1 MSYIT
6 FSSILVGVLGIV
18 LGFLIRIIL
27 GRFSLLNLDKKLKKV
42 QEEVIVEIENEKKR
56 VISYAKAQMLKEK
69 NQQDREIRE
78 RKNEV
83 FNLER
88 RLLQREE
95 TLDKRISAL
104 DKQQS
109 RIDFKLKE
117 FEQKEKI
124 IRDKELSLVKK
135 LENIAGLTKEEAKK
149 IVIEKVENE
158 SKRDA
163 QIIINKSE
171 QEAQLL
177 ADKVAKDILV
187 STMQRI
193 VTEVSSEFTVTSVEL
208 PNDEMKGRIIGKEG
222 RNIRVL
228 ETLIGADIII
238 DDTPEAVV
246 ISCFDPVKKEIAKRT
261 LERLVADG
269 RIHPARIEEI
279 VYSVTNEINNII
291 LEEGEKVVFDLN
303 IHGFDKRLIRGLGRL
318 YFRSSYGQNVLS
330 HSKETAIIGEILAK
344 EMKLDPVVVK
354 RACLL
359 HDIGKGMESISENSE
374 GHAIT
379 GAELAQSCGES
390 DIVVNAI
397 AAHHNEIKPE
407 SFEAIVV
414 QIADA
419 ISASRPGAR
428 RESLNNYINR
438 LKRLEEIAYGFE
450 GVQKCYAIQAGREVR
465 IIVDNLLIN
474 DEKAT
479 ILARDIAKKIE
490 VEMRYPGKIKVTII
504 RETRVIEYAR

>member
-1 MSYIT
+1 MTYII
-6 FSSILVGVLGIV
+6 FSSIFAGFI
-18 LGFLIRIIL
+18 LGFLVRVFL
-27 GRFSLLNLDKKLKKV
+27 GRLSLLDLEKNLTKV
-42 QEEVIVEIENEKKR
+42 RVESQLEIENERKQ
-56 VISYAKAQMLKEK
+56 IIANAKSQMLKEK
-69 NQQDREIRE
+69 NQQDRDIRD
-78 RKNEV
+78 RKNEIV
-83 FNLER
+83 NLEK

-109 RIDFKLKE
+109 RVDFKIKE
-117 FEQKEKI
+117 FEQKERA
-124 IRDKELSLVKK
+124 IREKEADLVKR
-135 LENIAGLTKEEAKK
+135 LENISGLTREDARK
-149 IVIEKVENE
+149 IVIEKVEHE
-158 SKRDA
+158 SRRDA
-163 QIIINKSE
+163 QLIINKSE

-193 VTEVSSEFTVTSVEL
+193 VTEVSSEFTVASVEL

-222 RNIRVL
+222 RNIRAL

-246 ISCFDPVKKEIAKRT
+246 ISCFDPIRKELAKRT
-261 LERLVADG
+261 LERLVTDG
-269 RIHPARIEEI
+269 RIHPARIEEV
-279 VYSVTNEINNII
+279 VYNVTNEINSII
-291 LEEGEKVVFDLN
+291 QEEGEKVVFDLN
-303 IHGFDKRLIRGLGRL
+303 IHGLDKRLIRGLGRL

-344 EMKLDPVVVK
+344 EMKLDPIVVK

-390 DIVVNAI
+390 EIVVNAI
-397 AAHHNEIKPE
+397 AAHHNEVKPE
-407 SFEAIVV
+407 SLEAIVV

-438 LKRLEEIAYGFE
+438 LKRLEDIAYSFE

-465 IIVDNLLIN
+465 IIVDNVLVN
-474 DEKAT
+474 DEKS
-479 ILARDIAKKIE
+479 ILLARDIAKKIE
-490 VEMRYPGKIKVTII
+490 AEMRYPGKIKVTII

>member
-1 MSYIT
+1 MAYII
-6 FSSILVGVLGIV
+6 FSSIFAGFI
-18 LGFLIRIIL
+18 LGFLVRVFL
-27 GRFSLLNLDKKLKKV
+27 GRLSLLDLEKNLTKV
-42 QEEVIVEIENEKKR
+42 RVESQLEIENERKQ
-56 VISYAKAQMLKEK
+56 IIANAKSQMLKEK
-69 NQQDREIRE
+69 NQQDRDIRD
-78 RKNEV
+78 RKNEIV
-83 FNLER
+83 NLEK

-109 RIDFKLKE
+109 RVDFKIKE
-117 FEQKEKI
+117 FEQKEKA
-124 IRDKELSLVKK
+124 IREKEADLVKR
-135 LENIAGLTKEEAKK
+135 LENISGLTREDARK
-149 IVIEKVENE
+149 IVIEKVEHE
-158 SKRDA
+158 SRRDA
-163 QIIINKSE
+163 QLIINKSE

-177 ADKVAKDILV
+177 ADKVAKEILV

-222 RNIRVL
+222 RNIRAL

-246 ISCFDPVKKEIAKRT
+246 ISCFDPIRKELAKRT
-261 LERLVADG
+261 LERLVTDG
-269 RIHPARIEEI
+269 RIHPARIEEV
-279 VYSVTNEINNII
+279 VYNVTNEINSII
-291 LEEGEKVVFDLN
+291 QEEGEKVVFDLN
-303 IHGFDKRLIRGLGRL
+303 IHGLDKRLIRGLGRL

-344 EMKLDPVVVK
+344 EMKLDPIVVK

-390 DIVVNAI
+390 EIVVNAI
-397 AAHHNEIKPE
+397 AAHHNEVKPE
-407 SFEAIVV
+407 SLEAIVV

-438 LKRLEEIAYGFE
+438 LKRLEDIAYSFE

-465 IIVDNLLIN
+465 IIVDNVLVN
-474 DEKAT
+474 DEKS
-479 ILARDIAKKIE
+479 ILLARDIAKKIE
-490 VEMRYPGKIKVTII
+490 AEMRYPGKIKVTII

>member
-1 MSYIT
+1 MYII
-6 FSSILVGVLGIV
+6 FSSIFAGFI
-18 LGFLIRIIL
+18 LGFLIRVFL
-27 GRFSLLNLDKKLKKV
+27 GRLSLLDLEKNLTKV
-42 QEEVIVEIENEKKR
+42 RVESQLEIENER
-56 VISYAKAQMLKEK
+56 RQIIANAKSQMLKEK
-69 NQQDREIRE
+69 NQQDRDIRD
-78 RKNEV
+78 RKNEIV
-83 FNLER
+83 NLEK

-109 RIDFKLKE
+109 RVDFKIKE
-117 FEQKEKI
+117 FEQKEKV
-124 IRDKELSLVKK
+124 IREKEADLVKR
-135 LENIAGLTKEEAKK
+135 LENISGLTREDARK
-149 IVIEKVENE
+149 IVIEKVEHE
-158 SKRDA
+158 SRRDA
-163 QIIINKSE
+163 QVIINKSE

-193 VTEVSSEFTVTSVEL
+193 VTEVSSEFTVASVEL

-222 RNIRVL
+222 RNIRAL

-246 ISCFDPVKKEIAKRT
+246 ISCFDPIRKELAKRT
-261 LERLVADG
+261 LERLVTDG
-269 RIHPARIEEI
+269 RIHPARIEEV
-279 VYSVTNEINNII
+279 VYNVTNEINSII
-291 LEEGEKVVFDLN
+291 QEEGEKVVFDLN
-303 IHGFDKRLIRGLGRL
+303 IHGLDKRLIRGLGRL

-344 EMKLDPVVVK
+344 EMKLDPIVVK

-359 HDIGKGMESISENSE
+359 HDIGKGMESISDNSE

-390 DIVVNAI
+390 EIVVNAI
-397 AAHHNEIKPE
+397 AAHHNEVKPE
-407 SFEAIVV
+407 SLEAIVV

-438 LKRLEEIAYGFE
+438 LKRLEDIAYSFE

-465 IIVDNLLIN
+465 IIVDNALIN
-474 DEKAT
+474 DEKS
-479 ILARDIAKKIE
+479 ILLARDIAKKIE
-490 VEMRYPGKIKVTII
+490 AEMRYPGKIKVTII

>member
-1 MSYIT
+1 MTYII
-6 FSSILVGVLGIV
+6 FSSIFAGFI
-18 LGFLIRIIL
+18 LGFLVRVFL
-27 GRFSLLNLDKKLKKV
+27 GRLSLLDLEKNLTKV
-42 QEEVIVEIENEKKR
+42 RVESQLEIENERKQ
-56 VISYAKAQMLKEK
+56 IIANAKSQMLKEK
-69 NQQDREIRE
+69 NQQDRDIRD
-78 RKNEV
+78 RKNEIV
-83 FNLER
+83 NLEK

-104 DKQQS
+104 DKQQA
-109 RIDFKLKE
+109 RVDFKIKE
-117 FEQKEKI
+117 FEQKEKA
-124 IRDKELSLVKK
+124 IREKEVDLVKR
-135 LENIAGLTKEEAKK
+135 LENISGLTREDARK
-149 IVIEKVENE
+149 IVIEKVEHE
-158 SKRDA
+158 SRRDA
-163 QIIINKSE
+163 QLIINKSE

-193 VTEVSSEFTVTSVEL
+193 VTEVSSEFTVASVEL

-222 RNIRVL
+222 RNIRAL

-246 ISCFDPVKKEIAKRT
+246 ISCFDPIRKELAKRT
-261 LERLVADG
+261 LERLVTDG
-269 RIHPARIEEI
+269 RIHPARIEEV
-279 VYSVTNEINNII
+279 VYNVTNEINSII
-291 LEEGEKVVFDLN
+291 QEEGEKVVFDLN
-303 IHGFDKRLIRGLGRL
+303 IHGLDKRLIRGLGRL

-344 EMKLDPVVVK
+344 EMKLDPIVVK

-390 DIVVNAI
+390 EIVVNAI
-397 AAHHNEIKPE
+397 AAHHNEVKPE
-407 SFEAIVV
+407 SLEAIVV

-438 LKRLEEIAYGFE
+438 LKRLEDIAYSFE

-465 IIVDNLLIN
+465 IIVDNVLVN
-474 DEKAT
+474 DEKS
-479 ILARDIAKKIE
+479 ILLARDIAKKIE
-490 VEMRYPGKIKVTII
+490 AEMRYPGKIKVTII

>member
-1 MSYIT
+1 MTYII
-6 FSSILVGVLGIV
+6 FSSIFAGFI
-18 LGFLIRIIL
+18 LGFLVRVFL
-27 GRFSLLNLDKKLKKV
+27 GRLSLLDLEKNLTKV
-42 QEEVIVEIENEKKR
+42 RVESQLEIENERKQ
-56 VISYAKAQMLKEK
+56 IIANAKSQMLKEK
-69 NQQDREIRE
+69 NQQDRDIRD
-78 RKNEV
+78 RKNEIV
-83 FNLER
+83 NLEK

-109 RIDFKLKE
+109 RVDFKIKE
-117 FEQKEKI
+117 FEQKEKA
-124 IRDKELSLVKK
+124 IREKEADLVKR
-135 LENIAGLTKEEAKK
+135 LENISGLTREDARK
-149 IVIEKVENE
+149 IVIEKVEHE
-158 SKRDA
+158 SRRDA
-163 QIIINKSE
+163 QLIINKSE

-193 VTEVSSEFTVTSVEL
+193 VTEVSSEFTVASVEL

-222 RNIRVL
+222 RNIRAL

-246 ISCFDPVKKEIAKRT
+246 ISCFDPIRKELAKRT
-261 LERLVADG
+261 LERLVTDG
-269 RIHPARIEEI
+269 RIHPARIEEV
-279 VYSVTNEINNII
+279 VYNVTNEINGII
-291 LEEGEKVVFDLN
+291 QEEGEKVVFDLN
-303 IHGFDKRLIRGLGRL
+303 IHGLDKRLIRGLGRL

-344 EMKLDPVVVK
+344 EMKLDPIVVK

-390 DIVVNAI
+390 EIVVNAI
-397 AAHHNEIKPE
+397 AAHHNEVKPE
-407 SFEAIVV
+407 SLEAIVV

-438 LKRLEEIAYGFE
+438 LKRLEDIAYSFE

-465 IIVDNLLIN
+465 IIVDNVLVN
-474 DEKAT
+474 DEKS
-479 ILARDIAKKIE
+479 ILLARDIAKKIE
-490 VEMRYPGKIKVTII
+490 AEMRYPGKIKVTII

>member
-1 MSYIT
+1 MIYII
-6 FSSILVGVLGIV
+6 FSSIFAGFI
-18 LGFLIRIIL
+18 LGFLVRVFL
-27 GRFSLLNLDKKLKKV
+27 GRLSLLDLEKNLTKVRVESKL
-42 QEEVIVEIENEKKR
+42 EIENERKQ
-56 VISYAKAQMLKEK
+56 IIANAKSQMLKEK
-69 NQQDREIRE
+69 NQQDRNIRD
-78 RKNEV
+78 RKNEIV
-83 FNLER
+83 NLEK

-109 RIDFKLKE
+109 RIDFKIKE
-117 FEQKEKI
+117 FEQKEKV
-124 IRDKELSLVKK
+124 IREKEADLVKR
-135 LENIAGLTKEEAKK
+135 LENVSGLTREDARK
-149 IVIEKVENE
+149 IVIEKVEHE
-158 SKRDA
+158 SRRDA
-163 QIIINKSE
+163 QVIINKSE

-193 VTEVSSEFTVTSVEL
+193 VTEVSSEFTVASVEL

-222 RNIRVL
+222 RNIRAL

-246 ISCFDPVKKEIAKRT
+246 ISCFDPIRKELAKRT
-261 LERLVADG
+261 LERLVTDG
-269 RIHPARIEEI
+269 RIHPARIEEV
-279 VYSVTNEINNII
+279 VYNVTNEINSII
-291 LEEGEKVVFDLN
+291 QEEGEKAVFDLN
-303 IHGFDKRLIRGLGRL
+303 IHGLDKRLIRGLGRL
-318 YFRSSYGQNVLS
+318 YFRSSYGQNVLN

-344 EMKLDPVVVK
+344 EMKLDPIVVK

-359 HDIGKGMESISENSE
+359 HDIGKGMESISDNSE

-390 DIVVNAI
+390 EIIVNAI
-397 AAHHNEIKPE
+397 AAHHNEVKPE
-407 SFEAIVV
+407 SLEAIVV

-438 LKRLEEIAYGFE
+438 LKRLEDIAYSFE

-465 IIVDNLLIN
+465 IIVDNALIN
-474 DEKAT
+474 DEKS
-479 ILARDIAKKIE
+479 ILLARDIAKKIE
-490 VEMRYPGKIKVTII
+490 AEMRYPGKIKVTII

>member
-1 MSYIT
+1 MIYII
-6 FSSILVGVLGIV
+6 FSSIFAGFI
-18 LGFLIRIIL
+18 LGFLVRVFL
-27 GRFSLLNLDKKLKKV
+27 GRLSLLDLEKNLKKLRV
-42 QEEVIVEIENEKKR
+42 ESQLEIENER
-56 VISYAKAQMLKEK
+56 RQIIANAKSQMLKEK
-69 NQQDREIRE
+69 NQQDRDIRD
-78 RKNEV
+78 RKNEIV
-83 FNLER
+83 NLEK

-109 RIDFKLKE
+109 RVDFKIKE
-117 FEQKEKI
+117 FEQKEKV
-124 IRDKELSLVKK
+124 IREKEADLVKR
-135 LENIAGLTKEEAKK
+135 LENISGLTREDARK
-149 IVIEKVENE
+149 IVIEKIEHE

-163 QIIINKSE
+163 QVIINKSE

-193 VTEVSSEFTVTSVEL
+193 VTEVSSEFTVASVEL

-222 RNIRVL
+222 RNIRAL

-246 ISCFDPVKKEIAKRT
+246 ISCFDPIRKELAKRT
-261 LERLVADG
+261 LERLVTDG
-269 RIHPARIEEI
+269 RIHPARIEEV
-279 VYSVTNEINNII
+279 VYNVTNEINSII
-291 LEEGEKVVFDLN
+291 QEEGEKVVFDLN
-303 IHGFDKRLIRGLGRL
+303 IHGLDKRLIRGLGRL

-330 HSKETAIIGEILAK
+330 HSKEAAIIGEILAK

-359 HDIGKGMESISENSE
+359 HDIGKGMESISDNSE

-390 DIVVNAI
+390 EIVVNAI
-397 AAHHNEIKPE
+397 AAHHNEVKPE
-407 SFEAIVV
+407 SLEAIVV

-438 LKRLEEIAYGFE
+438 LKRLEDIAYGFE

-465 IIVDNLLIN
+465 IIVDNALIN
-474 DEKAT
+474 DEKS
-479 ILARDIAKKIE
+479 ILLARDIAKKIE
-490 VEMRYPGKIKVTII
+490 AEMRYPGKIKVTII

>member
-1 MSYIT
+1 MIYII
-6 FSSILVGVLGIV
+6 FSSIFAGFI
-18 LGFLIRIIL
+18 LGFLVRVFL
-27 GRFSLLNLDKKLKKV
+27 GRLSLLDLEKNLKKV
-42 QEEVIVEIENEKKR
+42 RVESQLEIENER
-56 VISYAKAQMLKEK
+56 RQIIANAKSQMLKEK
-69 NQQDREIRE
+69 NQQDRDIRD
-78 RKNEV
+78 RKNEIV
-83 FNLER
+83 NLEK

-109 RIDFKLKE
+109 RVDFKIKE
-117 FEQKEKI
+117 FEQKEKVL
-124 IRDKELSLVKK
+124 REKEADLVKR
-135 LENIAGLTKEEAKK
+135 LENISGLTREDARK
-149 IVIEKVENE
+149 IVIEKVEHE

-163 QIIINKSE
+163 QVIINKSE

-193 VTEVSSEFTVTSVEL
+193 VTEVSSEFTVASVEL

-222 RNIRVL
+222 RNIRAL

-246 ISCFDPVKKEIAKRT
+246 ISCFDPIRKELAKRT
-261 LERLVADG
+261 LERLVTDG
-269 RIHPARIEEI
+269 RIHPARIEEV
-279 VYSVTNEINNII
+279 VYNVTNEINSII
-291 LEEGEKVVFDLN
+291 QEEGEKVVFDLN
-303 IHGFDKRLIRGLGRL
+303 IHGLDKRLIRGLGRL

-359 HDIGKGMESISENSE
+359 HDIGKGMESISDNSE

-390 DIVVNAI
+390 EIVVNAI
-397 AAHHNEIKPE
+397 AAHHNEVKPE
-407 SFEAIVV
+407 SLEAIVV

-438 LKRLEEIAYGFE
+438 LKRLEDIAYSFE

-465 IIVDNLLIN
+465 IIVDNALIN
-474 DEKAT
+474 DEKS
-479 ILARDIAKKIE
+479 ILLARDIAKKIE
-490 VEMRYPGKIKVTII
+490 AEMRYPGKIKVTII

>member
-1 MSYIT
+1 MTYII
-6 FSSILVGVLGIV
+6 FSSIFAGFI
-18 LGFLIRIIL
+18 LGFLVRVFL
-27 GRFSLLNLDKKLKKV
+27 GRLSLLDLEKNLTKV
-42 QEEVIVEIENEKKR
+42 RVESQLEIENERKQ
-56 VISYAKAQMLKEK
+56 VIANAKSQMLKEK
-69 NQQDREIRE
+69 NQQDRDIRD
-78 RKNEV
+78 RKNEIV
-83 FNLER
+83 NLEK

-109 RIDFKLKE
+109 RVDFKIKE
-117 FEQKEKI
+117 FEQKEKA
-124 IRDKELSLVKK
+124 IREKEADLVKR
-135 LENIAGLTKEEAKK
+135 LENISGLTREDARK
-149 IVIEKVENE
+149 IVIEKVEHE
-158 SKRDA
+158 SRRDA
-163 QIIINKSE
+163 QLIINKSE

-193 VTEVSSEFTVTSVEL
+193 VTEVSSEFTVASVEL

-222 RNIRVL
+222 RNIRAL

-246 ISCFDPVKKEIAKRT
+246 ISCFDPIRKELAKRT
-261 LERLVADG
+261 LERLVTDG
-269 RIHPARIEEI
+269 RIHPARIEEV
-279 VYSVTNEINNII
+279 VYNVTNEINSII
-291 LEEGEKVVFDLN
+291 QEEGEKVVFDLN
-303 IHGFDKRLIRGLGRL
+303 IHGLDKRLIRGLGRL

-344 EMKLDPVVVK
+344 EMKLDPIVVK

-390 DIVVNAI
+390 EIVVNAI
-397 AAHHNEIKPE
+397 AAHHNEVKPE
-407 SFEAIVV
+407 SLEAIVV

-438 LKRLEEIAYGFE
+438 LKRLEDIAYSFE

-465 IIVDNLLIN
+465 IIVDNVLVN
-474 DEKAT
+474 DEKS
-479 ILARDIAKKIE
+479 ILLARDIAKKIE

>member
-1 MSYIT
+1 MIYII
-6 FSSILVGVLGIV
+6 FSSIFAGFI
-18 LGFLIRIIL
+18 LGFLVRVFL
-27 GRFSLLNLDKKLKKV
+27 GRLSLLDLEKNLTKV
-42 QEEVIVEIENEKKR
+42 KEESQLEIENER
-56 VISYAKAQMLKEK
+56 RQIIANAKSQMLKEK
-69 NQQDREIRE
+69 NQQDRDIRD
-78 RKNEV
+78 RKNEIV
-83 FNLER
+83 NLEK

-109 RIDFKLKE
+109 RVDFKIKE
-117 FEQKEKI
+117 FEQKEKV
-124 IRDKELSLVKK
+124 IREKEADLVKR
-135 LENIAGLTKEEAKK
+135 LESISGLTREDAKK

-158 SKRDA
+158 SRRDA

-171 QEAQLL
+171 QEAHLL

-193 VTEVSSEFTVTSVEL
+193 VTEVSSEFTVASVEL

-222 RNIRVL
+222 RNIRAL

-246 ISCFDPVKKEIAKRT
+246 ISCFDPIRKELAKRT
-261 LERLVADG
+261 LERLVTDG
-269 RIHPARIEEI
+269 RIHPARIEEV
-279 VYSVTNEINNII
+279 VYNVTNEINSII
-291 LEEGEKVVFDLN
+291 QEEGEKVVFDLN
-303 IHGFDKRLIRGLGRL
+303 IHGLDKRLIRGLGRL

-344 EMKLDPVVVK
+344 EMKLDPIVVK

-359 HDIGKGMESISENSE
+359 HDIGKGMESISDNSE

-390 DIVVNAI
+390 EIVVNAI
-397 AAHHNEIKPE
+397 AAHHNEVKPE
-407 SFEAIVV
+407 SLEAIVV

-438 LKRLEEIAYGFE
+438 LKRLEDIAYSFE

-465 IIVDNLLIN
+465 IIVDNVLVN
-474 DEKAT
+474 DEKS
-479 ILARDIAKKIE
+479 ILLARDIAKKIE
-490 VEMRYPGKIKVTII
+490 AEMRYPGKIKVTII

>member
-1 MSYIT
+1 MTYII
-6 FSSILVGVLGIV
+6 FSSIFAGFI
-18 LGFLIRIIL
+18 LGFLVRVFL
-27 GRFSLLNLDKKLKKV
+27 GRLSLLDLEKNLTKV
-42 QEEVIVEIENEKKR
+42 RVESQLEIENERKQ
-56 VISYAKAQMLKEK
+56 IIANAKSQMLKEK
-69 NQQDREIRE
+69 NQQDRDIRD
-78 RKNEV
+78 RKNEIV
-83 FNLER
+83 NLEK

-109 RIDFKLKE
+109 RVDFKIKE
-117 FEQKEKI
+117 FEQKEKA
-124 IRDKELSLVKK
+124 IREKEADLVKR
-135 LENIAGLTKEEAKK
+135 LENISGLTREDARK
-149 IVIEKVENE
+149 IVIEKVEHE
-158 SKRDA
+158 SRRDA
-163 QIIINKSE
+163 QLIINKSE

-193 VTEVSSEFTVTSVEL
+193 VTEVSSEFTVASVEL

-222 RNIRVL
+222 RNIRAL

-246 ISCFDPVKKEIAKRT
+246 ISCFDPIRKELAKRT
-261 LERLVADG
+261 LERLVIDG
-269 RIHPARIEEI
+269 RIHPARIEEV
-279 VYSVTNEINNII
+279 VYNVTNEINSII
-291 LEEGEKVVFDLN
+291 QEEGEKVVFDLN
-303 IHGFDKRLIRGLGRL
+303 IHGLDKRLIRGLGRL

-344 EMKLDPVVVK
+344 EMKLDPIVVK

-390 DIVVNAI
+390 EIVVNAI
-397 AAHHNEIKPE
+397 AAHHNEVKPE
-407 SFEAIVV
+407 SLEAIVV

-438 LKRLEEIAYGFE
+438 LKRLEDIAYSFE

-465 IIVDNLLIN
+465 IIVDNVLVN
-474 DEKAT
+474 DEKS
-479 ILARDIAKKIE
+479 ILLARDIAKKIE
-490 VEMRYPGKIKVTII
+490 AEMRYPGKIKVTII

>member
-1 MSYIT
+1 MIYII
-6 FSSILVGVLGIV
+6 FSSIFAGFI
-18 LGFLIRIIL
+18 LGFLVRVFL
-27 GRFSLLNLDKKLKKV
+27 GRLSLLDLEKNLKKV
-42 QEEVIVEIENEKKR
+42 RVESQLEIENER
-56 VISYAKAQMLKEK
+56 RQIIANAKSQMLKEK
-69 NQQDREIRE
+69 NQQDRDIRD
-78 RKNEV
+78 RKNEIV
-83 FNLER
+83 NLEK

-109 RIDFKLKE
+109 RVDFKIKE
-117 FEQKEKI
+117 FEQKEKV
-124 IRDKELSLVKK
+124 IREKEADLVKK
-135 LENIAGLTKEEAKK
+135 LENISGLTREDARK
-149 IVIEKVENE
+149 IVIEKVEHE

-163 QIIINKSE
+163 QVIINKSE

-193 VTEVSSEFTVTSVEL
+193 VTEVSSEFTVASVEL

-222 RNIRVL
+222 RNIRAL

-246 ISCFDPVKKEIAKRT
+246 ISCFDPIRKELAKRT
-261 LERLVADG
+261 LERLVTDG
-269 RIHPARIEEI
+269 RIHPARIEEV
-279 VYSVTNEINNII
+279 VYNVTNEINSII
-291 LEEGEKVVFDLN
+291 QEEGEKVVFDLN
-303 IHGFDKRLIRGLGRL
+303 IHGLDKRLIRGLGRL

-359 HDIGKGMESISENSE
+359 HDIGKGMESISDNSE

-390 DIVVNAI
+390 EIVVNAI
-397 AAHHNEIKPE
+397 AAHHNEVKPE
-407 SFEAIVV
+407 SLEAIVV

-438 LKRLEEIAYGFE
+438 LKRLEDIAYSFE

-465 IIVDNLLIN
+465 IIVDNALIN
-474 DEKAT
+474 DEKS
-479 ILARDIAKKIE
+479 ILLARDIAKKIE
-490 VEMRYPGKIKVTII
+490 AEMRYPGKIKVTII

>member
-1 MSYIT
+1 MIYII
-6 FSSILVGVLGIV
+6 FSSIFAGFI
-18 LGFLIRIIL
+18 LGFLVRVFL
-27 GRFSLLNLDKKLKKV
+27 GRLSLLDLEKNLTKV
-42 QEEVIVEIENEKKR
+42 RVESQLEIENER
-56 VISYAKAQMLKEK
+56 RQIIANAKSQMLKEK
-69 NQQDREIRE
+69 NQQDRDIRD
-78 RKNEV
+78 RKNEIV
-83 FNLER
+83 NLEK

-109 RIDFKLKE
+109 RVDFKIKE
-117 FEQKEKI
+117 FEQKEKL
-124 IRDKELSLVKK
+124 IREKEADLVKR
-135 LENIAGLTKEEAKK
+135 LENISGLTREDARK
-149 IVIEKVENE
+149 IVIEKVEHE

-193 VTEVSSEFTVTSVEL
+193 VTEVSSEFTVASVEL

-222 RNIRVL
+222 RNIRAL

-246 ISCFDPVKKEIAKRT
+246 ISCFDPIRKELAKRT
-261 LERLVADG
+261 LERLVTDG
-269 RIHPARIEEI
+269 RIHPARIEEV
-279 VYSVTNEINNII
+279 VYNVTNEINSII
-291 LEEGEKVVFDLN
+291 QEEGEKVVFDLN
-303 IHGFDKRLIRGLGRL
+303 IHGLDKRLIRGLGRL

-344 EMKLDPVVVK
+344 EMKLDPIVVK

-359 HDIGKGMESISENSE
+359 HDIGKGMESISDNSE

-390 DIVVNAI
+390 EIVVNAI
-397 AAHHNEIKPE
+397 AAHHNEVKPE
-407 SFEAIVV
+407 SLEAIVV

-438 LKRLEEIAYGFE
+438 LKRLEDIAYSFE

-465 IIVDNLLIN
+465 IIVDNALVN
-474 DEKAT
+474 DEKS
-479 ILARDIAKKIE
+479 ILLARDIAKKIE
-490 VEMRYPGKIKVTII
+490 TEMRYPGKIKVTII

>member
-1 MSYIT
+1 MTYII
-6 FSSILVGVLGIV
+6 FSSIFAGFI
-18 LGFLIRIIL
+18 LGFLVRVFL
-27 GRFSLLNLDKKLKKV
+27 GRLSLLDLEKNLTKV
-42 QEEVIVEIENEKKR
+42 RVESQLEIENERKQ
-56 VISYAKAQMLKEK
+56 IIANAKSQMLKEK
-69 NQQDREIRE
+69 NQQDRDIRD
-78 RKNEV
+78 RKNEIV
-83 FNLER
+83 NLEK

-109 RIDFKLKE
+109 RVDFKIKE
-117 FEQKEKI
+117 FEQKEKA
-124 IRDKELSLVKK
+124 IREKEADLVKR
-135 LENIAGLTKEEAKK
+135 LENISGLTREDARK
-149 IVIEKVENE
+149 IVIEKVEHE
-158 SKRDA
+158 SRRDA
-163 QIIINKSE
+163 QLIINKSE

-193 VTEVSSEFTVTSVEL
+193 VTEVSSEFTVASVEL

-222 RNIRVL
+222 RNIRAL

-246 ISCFDPVKKEIAKRT
+246 ISCFDPIRKELAKRT
-261 LERLVADG
+261 LERLVTDG
-269 RIHPARIEEI
+269 RIHPARIEEV
-279 VYSVTNEINNII
+279 VYNVTNEINSII
-291 LEEGEKVVFDLN
+291 QEEGEKVVFDLN
-303 IHGFDKRLIRGLGRL
+303 IHGLDKRLIRGLGRL

-344 EMKLDPVVVK
+344 EMKLDPIVVK

-390 DIVVNAI
+390 EIVVNAI
-397 AAHHNEIKPE
+397 AAHHNEVKPE
-407 SFEAIVV
+407 SLEAIVV

-438 LKRLEEIAYGFE
+438 LKRLEDIAYSFE

-465 IIVDNLLIN
+465 IIVDNVLVN
-474 DEKAT
+474 DEKS
-479 ILARDIAKKIE
+479 ILLARGIAKKIE
-490 VEMRYPGKIKVTII
+490 AEMRYPGKIKVTII

>member
-1 MSYIT
+1 MMYII
-6 FSSILVGVLGIV
+6 FSSIFAGFI
-18 LGFLIRIIL
+18 LGFLIRVFL
-27 GRFSLLNLDKKLKKV
+27 GRLSLLDLEKNLTKV
-42 QEEVIVEIENEKKR
+42 RVESQLEIENER
-56 VISYAKAQMLKEK
+56 RQIIANAKSQMLKEK
-69 NQQDREIRE
+69 NQQDRDIRD
-78 RKNEV
+78 RKNEIV
-83 FNLER
+83 NLEK

-109 RIDFKLKE
+109 RVDFKIKE
-117 FEQKEKI
+117 FEQKEKA
-124 IRDKELSLVKK
+124 IREKEADLVKR
-135 LENIAGLTKEEAKK
+135 LENISGLTREDARK
-149 IVIEKVENE
+149 IVIEKVEHE
-158 SKRDA
+158 SRRDA
-163 QIIINKSE
+163 QVIINKSE

-193 VTEVSSEFTVTSVEL
+193 VTEVSSEFTVASVEL

-222 RNIRVL
+222 RNIRAL

-246 ISCFDPVKKEIAKRT
+246 ISCFDPIRKELAKRT
-261 LERLVADG
+261 LERLVTDG
-269 RIHPARIEEI
+269 RIHPARIEEV
-279 VYSVTNEINNII
+279 VYNVTNEINSII
-291 LEEGEKVVFDLN
+291 QEEGEKVVFDLN
-303 IHGFDKRLIRGLGRL
+303 IHGLDKRLIRGLGRL

-344 EMKLDPVVVK
+344 EMKLDPIVVK

-359 HDIGKGMESISENSE
+359 HDIGKGMESISDNSE

-390 DIVVNAI
+390 EIVVNAI
-397 AAHHNEIKPE
+397 AAHHNEVKPE
-407 SFEAIVV
+407 SLEAIVV

-438 LKRLEEIAYGFE
+438 LKRLEDIAYSFE

-465 IIVDNLLIN
+465 IIVDNALIN
-474 DEKAT
+474 DEKS
-479 ILARDIAKKIE
+479 ILLARDIAKKIE
-490 VEMRYPGKIKVTII
+490 AEMRYPGKIKVTII

>member
-1 MSYIT
+1 MAYII
-6 FSSILVGVLGIV
+6 FSSIFAGFI
-18 LGFLIRIIL
+18 LGFLVRVFL
-27 GRFSLLNLDKKLKKV
+27 GRLSLLDLEKNLTKV
-42 QEEVIVEIENEKKR
+42 RVESQLEIENERKQ
-56 VISYAKAQMLKEK
+56 IIANAKSQMLKEK
-69 NQQDREIRE
+69 NQQDRDIRD
-78 RKNEV
+78 RKNEIV
-83 FNLER
+83 NLEK

-109 RIDFKLKE
+109 RVDFKIKE
-117 FEQKEKI
+117 FEQKEKA
-124 IRDKELSLVKK
+124 IREKEADLVKR
-135 LENIAGLTKEEAKK
+135 LENISGLTREDARK
-149 IVIEKVENE
+149 IVIEKVEHE
-158 SKRDA
+158 SRRDA
-163 QIIINKSE
+163 QLIINKSE

-193 VTEVSSEFTVTSVEL
+193 VTEVSSEFTVASVEL

-222 RNIRVL
+222 RNIRAL

-246 ISCFDPVKKEIAKRT
+246 ISCFDPIRKELAKRT
-261 LERLVADG
+261 LERLVTDG
-269 RIHPARIEEI
+269 RIHPARIEEV
-279 VYSVTNEINNII
+279 VYNVTNEINSII
-291 LEEGEKVVFDLN
+291 QEEGEKVVFDLN
-303 IHGFDKRLIRGLGRL
+303 IHGLDKRLIRGLGRL

-344 EMKLDPVVVK
+344 EMKLDPIVVK

-390 DIVVNAI
+390 EIVVNAI
-397 AAHHNEIKPE
+397 AAHHNEVKPE
-407 SFEAIVV
+407 SLEAIVV

-438 LKRLEEIAYGFE
+438 LKRLEDIAYSFE

-465 IIVDNLLIN
+465 IIVDNVLVN
-474 DEKAT
+474 DEKS
-479 ILARDIAKKIE
+479 ILLARDIAKKIE
-490 VEMRYPGKIKVTII
+490 AEMRYPGKIKVTII

>member
-1 MSYIT
+1 MIYII
-6 FSSILVGVLGIV
+6 FSSIFAGFI
-18 LGFLIRIIL
+18 LGFLVRVFL
-27 GRFSLLNLDKKLKKV
+27 GRLSLLDLEKNLKKV
-42 QEEVIVEIENEKKR
+42 RVESQLEIENER
-56 VISYAKAQMLKEK
+56 RQIIANAKSQMLKEK
-69 NQQDREIRE
+69 NQQDRDIRD
-78 RKNEV
+78 RKNEIV
-83 FNLER
+83 NLEK

-109 RIDFKLKE
+109 RVDFKIKE
-117 FEQKEKI
+117 FEQKEKVL
-124 IRDKELSLVKK
+124 REKEADLVKR
-135 LENIAGLTKEEAKK
+135 LENISGLTREDARK
-149 IVIEKVENE
+149 IVIEKVEHE

-193 VTEVSSEFTVTSVEL
+193 VTEVSSEFTVASVEL

-222 RNIRVL
+222 RNIRAL

-246 ISCFDPVKKEIAKRT
+246 ISCFDPIRKELAKRT
-261 LERLVADG
+261 LERLVTDG
-269 RIHPARIEEI
+269 RIHPARIEEV
-279 VYSVTNEINNII
+279 VYNVTNEINSII
-291 LEEGEKVVFDLN
+291 QEEGEKVVFDLN
-303 IHGFDKRLIRGLGRL
+303 IHGLDKRLIRGLGRL

-359 HDIGKGMESISENSE
+359 HDIGKGMESISDNSE

-390 DIVVNAI
+390 EIVVNAI
-397 AAHHNEIKPE
+397 AAHHNEVKPE
-407 SFEAIVV
+407 SLEAIVV

-438 LKRLEEIAYGFE
+438 LKRLEDIAYSFE

-465 IIVDNLLIN
+465 IIVDNALIN
-474 DEKAT
+474 DEKS
-479 ILARDIAKKIE
+479 ILLARDIAKKIE
-490 VEMRYPGKIKVTII
+490 AEMRYPGKIKVTII

>member
-1 MSYIT
+1 MIYII
-6 FSSILVGVLGIV
+6 FSSIFAGFI
-18 LGFLIRIIL
+18 LGFLVRVFL
-27 GRFSLLNLDKKLKKV
+27 GRLSLLDLEKNLKKV
-42 QEEVIVEIENEKKR
+42 RVESQLEIENER
-56 VISYAKAQMLKEK
+56 RQIIANAKSQMLKEK
-69 NQQDREIRE
+69 NQQDRDIRD
-78 RKNEV
+78 RKNEIV
-83 FNLER
+83 NLEK

-109 RIDFKLKE
+109 RVDFKIKE
-117 FEQKEKI
+117 FEQKEKV
-124 IRDKELSLVKK
+124 IREKEADLVKR
-135 LENIAGLTKEEAKK
+135 LENISGLTREDARK
-149 IVIEKVENE
+149 IVIEKVEHE

-163 QIIINKSE
+163 QVIINKSE

-193 VTEVSSEFTVTSVEL
+193 VTEVSSEFTVASVEL

-222 RNIRVL
+222 RNIRAL

-246 ISCFDPVKKEIAKRT
+246 ISCFDPIRKELAKRT
-261 LERLVADG
+261 LERLVTDG
-269 RIHPARIEEI
+269 RIHPARIEEV
-279 VYSVTNEINNII
+279 VYNVTNEINSII
-291 LEEGEKVVFDLN
+291 QEEGEKVVFDLN
-303 IHGFDKRLIRGLGRL
+303 IHGLDKRLIRGLGRL

-359 HDIGKGMESISENSE
+359 HDIGKGMESISDNSE

-390 DIVVNAI
+390 EIVVNAI
-397 AAHHNEIKPE
+397 AAHHNEVKPE
-407 SFEAIVV
+407 SLEAIVV

-438 LKRLEEIAYGFE
+438 LKRLEDIAYSFE

-465 IIVDNLLIN
+465 IIVDNALIN
-474 DEKAT
+474 DEKS
-479 ILARDIAKKIE
+479 ILLARDIAKKIE
-490 VEMRYPGKIKVTII
+490 AEMRYPRKIKVTII

>member
-1 MSYIT
+1 MMYII
-6 FSSILVGVLGIV
+6 FSSIFAGFI
-18 LGFLIRIIL
+18 LGFLIRVFL
-27 GRFSLLNLDKKLKKV
+27 GRLSLLDLEKNLTKV
-42 QEEVIVEIENEKKR
+42 RVESQLEIENER
-56 VISYAKAQMLKEK
+56 RQIIANAKSQMLKEK
-69 NQQDREIRE
+69 NQQDRDIRD
-78 RKNEV
+78 RKNEIV
-83 FNLER
+83 NLEK

-109 RIDFKLKE
+109 RVDFKIKE
-117 FEQKEKI
+117 FEQKEKV
-124 IRDKELSLVKK
+124 IREKEADLVKR
-135 LENIAGLTKEEAKK
+135 LENISGLTREDARK
-149 IVIEKVENE
+149 IVIEKVEYE
-158 SKRDA
+158 SRRDA
-163 QIIINKSE
+163 QVIINKSE

-193 VTEVSSEFTVTSVEL
+193 VTEVSSEFTVASVEL

-222 RNIRVL
+222 RNIRAL

-246 ISCFDPVKKEIAKRT
+246 ISCFDPIRKELAKRT
-261 LERLVADG
+261 LERLVTDG
-269 RIHPARIEEI
+269 RIHPARIEEV
-279 VYSVTNEINNII
+279 VYNVTNEINSII
-291 LEEGEKVVFDLN
+291 QEEGEKVVFDLN
-303 IHGFDKRLIRGLGRL
+303 IHGLDKRLIRGLGRL

-344 EMKLDPVVVK
+344 EMKLDPIVVK

-359 HDIGKGMESISENSE
+359 HDIGKGMESISDNSE

-390 DIVVNAI
+390 EIVVNAI
-397 AAHHNEIKPE
+397 AAHHNEVKPE
-407 SFEAIVV
+407 SLEAIVV

-438 LKRLEEIAYGFE
+438 LKRLEDIAYSFE

-465 IIVDNLLIN
+465 IIVDNALIN
-474 DEKAT
+474 DEKS
-479 ILARDIAKKIE
+479 ILLARDIAKKIE
-490 VEMRYPGKIKVTII
+490 AEMRYPGKIKVTII

>member
-1 MSYIT
+1 MTYII
-6 FSSILVGVLGIV
+6 FSSIFAGFI
-18 LGFLIRIIL
+18 LGFLVRVFL
-27 GRFSLLNLDKKLKKV
+27 GRLSLLDLEKNLTKV
-42 QEEVIVEIENEKKR
+42 RVESQLEIENERKQ
-56 VISYAKAQMLKEK
+56 IIANAKSQMLKEK
-69 NQQDREIRE
+69 NQQDRDIRD
-78 RKNEV
+78 RKNEIV
-83 FNLER
+83 NLEK

-109 RIDFKLKE
+109 RVDFKIKE
-117 FEQKEKI
+117 FEQKEKA
-124 IRDKELSLVKK
+124 IREKEADLVKR
-135 LENIAGLTKEEAKK
+135 LENISGLTREDARK
-149 IVIEKVENE
+149 IVIEKVEHE
-158 SKRDA
+158 SRRDA
-163 QIIINKSE
+163 QLIINKSE

-193 VTEVSSEFTVTSVEL
+193 VTEVSSEFTVASVEL

-222 RNIRVL
+222 RNIRAL

-246 ISCFDPVKKEIAKRT
+246 ISCFDPIRKELAKRT
-261 LERLVADG
+261 LERLVTDG
-269 RIHPARIEEI
+269 RIHPARIEEV
-279 VYSVTNEINNII
+279 VYNVTNEINGII
-291 LEEGEKVVFDLN
+291 QEEGEKVVFDLN
-303 IHGFDKRLIRGLGRL
+303 IHGLDKRLIRGLGRL

-344 EMKLDPVVVK
+344 EMKLDPIVVK

-390 DIVVNAI
+390 EIVVNAI
-397 AAHHNEIKPE
+397 AAHHNEVKPE
-407 SFEAIVV
+407 SLEAIVV
-414 QIADA
+414 QVADA

-438 LKRLEEIAYGFE
+438 LKRLEDIAYSFE

-465 IIVDNLLIN
+465 IIVDNVLVN
-474 DEKAT
+474 DEKS
-479 ILARDIAKKIE
+479 ILLARDIAKKIE
-490 VEMRYPGKIKVTII
+490 AEIRYPGKIKVTII

>member
-1 MSYIT
+1 MIYII
-6 FSSILVGVLGIV
+6 FSSIFAGFI
-18 LGFLIRIIL
+18 LGFLIRVFL
-27 GRFSLLNLDKKLKKV
+27 GRLSLLDLEKNLTKIRVESQL
-42 QEEVIVEIENEKKR
+42 EIENER
-56 VISYAKAQMLKEK
+56 RQIIANAKSQMLKEK
-69 NQQDREIRE
+69 NQQDRDIRD
-78 RKNEV
+78 RKNEIV
-83 FNLER
+83 NLEK

-109 RIDFKLKE
+109 RVDFKIKE
-117 FEQKEKI
+117 FEQKEKV
-124 IRDKELSLVKK
+124 IREKEVDLVKR
-135 LENIAGLTKEEAKK
+135 LENISGLTREDARK
-149 IVIEKVENE
+149 IVIEKVEHE
-158 SKRDA
+158 ARRDA

-193 VTEVSSEFTVTSVEL
+193 VTEVSSEFTVASVEL

-222 RNIRVL
+222 RNIRAL

-246 ISCFDPVKKEIAKRT
+246 ISCFDPIRKELAKRT
-261 LERLVADG
+261 LERLVTDG
-269 RIHPARIEEI
+269 RIHPARIEEV
-279 VYSVTNEINNII
+279 VYNVTNEINSII
-291 LEEGEKVVFDLN
+291 QEEGEKVVFDLN
-303 IHGFDKRLIRGLGRL
+303 IHGLDKRLIRGLGRL

-330 HSKETAIIGEILAK
+330 HSRETAIIGEILAK
-344 EMKLDPVVVK
+344 EMKLDPIVVK

-359 HDIGKGMESISENSE
+359 HDIGKGMESISDNSE

-390 DIVVNAI
+390 EIVVNAI
-397 AAHHNEIKPE
+397 AAHHNEVKPE
-407 SFEAIVV
+407 SLEAIVV

-438 LKRLEEIAYGFE
+438 LKRLEDIAYSFE

-465 IIVDNLLIN
+465 IIVDNALVN
-474 DEKAT
+474 DEKS
-479 ILARDIAKKIE
+479 ILLARDIAKKIE
-490 VEMRYPGKIKVTII
+490 NEMRYPGKIKVTII

>member
-1 MSYIT
+1 MIYIV
-6 FSSILVGVLGIV
+6 FSSIFAGFI
-18 LGFLIRIIL
+18 LGFLVRVFL
-27 GRFSLLNLDKKLKKV
+27 GRLSLLDLEKNLKKV
-42 QEEVIVEIENEKKR
+42 RVESQLEIENER
-56 VISYAKAQMLKEK
+56 RQIIANAKSQMLKEK
-69 NQQDREIRE
+69 NQQDRDIRD
-78 RKNEV
+78 RKNEIV
-83 FNLER
+83 NLEK

-109 RIDFKLKE
+109 RVDFKIKE
-117 FEQKEKI
+117 FEQKEKV
-124 IRDKELSLVKK
+124 IREKEADLVKR
-135 LENIAGLTKEEAKK
+135 LENISGLTREDARK
-149 IVIEKVENE
+149 IVIEKVEHE

-163 QIIINKSE
+163 QVIINKSE

-193 VTEVSSEFTVTSVEL
+193 VTEVSSEFTVASVEL

-222 RNIRVL
+222 RNIRAL

-246 ISCFDPVKKEIAKRT
+246 ISCFDPIRKELAKRT
-261 LERLVADG
+261 LERLVTDG
-269 RIHPARIEEI
+269 RIHPARIEEV
-279 VYSVTNEINNII
+279 VYNVTNEINSII
-291 LEEGEKVVFDLN
+291 QEEGEKVVFDLN
-303 IHGFDKRLIRGLGRL
+303 IHGLDKRLIRGLGRL

-359 HDIGKGMESISENSE
+359 HDIGKGMESISDNSE

-390 DIVVNAI
+390 EIVVNAI
-397 AAHHNEIKPE
+397 AAHHNEVKPE
-407 SFEAIVV
+407 SLEAIVV

-438 LKRLEEIAYGFE
+438 LKRLEDIAYSFE

-465 IIVDNLLIN
+465 IIVDNALIN
-474 DEKAT
+474 DEKS
-479 ILARDIAKKIE
+479 ILLARDIAKKIE
-490 VEMRYPGKIKVTII
+490 AEMRYPGKIKVTII

>member
-1 MSYIT
+1 MIYII
-6 FSSILVGVLGIV
+6 FSSIFAGFI
-18 LGFLIRIIL
+18 LGFLIRVFL
-27 GRFSLLNLDKKLKKV
+27 GRLSLLDLEKNLKKV
-42 QEEVIVEIENEKKR
+42 RVESQLEIENER
-56 VISYAKAQMLKEK
+56 RQIIANAKSQMLKEK
-69 NQQDREIRE
+69 NQQDRDIRD
-78 RKNEV
+78 RKNEIV
-83 FNLER
+83 NLEK

-109 RIDFKLKE
+109 RVDFKIKE
-117 FEQKEKI
+117 FEQKEKA
-124 IRDKELSLVKK
+124 IREKEVDLVKR
-135 LENIAGLTKEEAKK
+135 LENISGLTREDARK
-149 IVIEKVENE
+149 IVIEKVEHE

-163 QIIINKSE
+163 QVIINKSE

-193 VTEVSSEFTVTSVEL
+193 VTEVSSEFTVASVEL

-222 RNIRVL
+222 RNIRAL

-246 ISCFDPVKKEIAKRT
+246 ISCFDPIRKELAKRT
-261 LERLVADG
+261 LERLVTDG
-269 RIHPARIEEI
+269 RIHPARIEEV
-279 VYSVTNEINNII
+279 VYNVTNEINNII
-291 LEEGEKVVFDLN
+291 QEEGEKVVFDLN
-303 IHGFDKRLIRGLGRL
+303 IHGLDKRLIRGLGRL

-359 HDIGKGMESISENSE
+359 HDIGKGMESISDNSE

-390 DIVVNAI
+390 EIVVNAI
-397 AAHHNEIKPE
+397 AAHHNEVKPE
-407 SFEAIVV
+407 SLEAIVV

-438 LKRLEEIAYGFE
+438 LKRLEDIAYSFE

-465 IIVDNLLIN
+465 IIVDNAVIN
-474 DEKAT
+474 DEKS
-479 ILARDIAKKIE
+479 ILLARDIAKKIE
-490 VEMRYPGKIKVTII
+490 AEMRYPGKIKVTII

>member
-1 MSYIT
+1 MIYII
-6 FSSILVGVLGIV
+6 FSSIFAGFI
-18 LGFLIRIIL
+18 LGFLVRVFL
-27 GRFSLLNLDKKLKKV
+27 GRLSLLDLEKNLKKV
-42 QEEVIVEIENEKKR
+42 RVESQLEIENER
-56 VISYAKAQMLKEK
+56 RQIIANAKSQMLKEK
-69 NQQDREIRE
+69 NQQDRDIRD
-78 RKNEV
+78 RKNEIV
-83 FNLER
+83 NLEK

-109 RIDFKLKE
+109 RVDFKIKE
-117 FEQKEKI
+117 FEQKEKVL
-124 IRDKELSLVKK
+124 REKEADLVKR
-135 LENIAGLTKEEAKK
+135 LENISGLTREDARK
-149 IVIEKVENE
+149 IVIEKVEHE

-163 QIIINKSE
+163 QLIINKSE

-193 VTEVSSEFTVTSVEL
+193 VTEVSSEFTVASVEL

-222 RNIRVL
+222 RNIRAL

-246 ISCFDPVKKEIAKRT
+246 ISCFDPIRKELAKRT
-261 LERLVADG
+261 LERLVTDG
-269 RIHPARIEEI
+269 RIHPARIEEV
-279 VYSVTNEINNII
+279 VYNVTNEINSII
-291 LEEGEKVVFDLN
+291 QEEGEKVVFDLN
-303 IHGFDKRLIRGLGRL
+303 IHGLDKRLIRGLGRL

-359 HDIGKGMESISENSE
+359 HDIGKGMESISDNSE

-390 DIVVNAI
+390 EIVVNAI
-397 AAHHNEIKPE
+397 AAHHNEVKPE
-407 SFEAIVV
+407 SLEAIVV

-438 LKRLEEIAYGFE
+438 LKRLEDIAYSFE

-465 IIVDNLLIN
+465 IIVDNALIN
-474 DEKAT
+474 DEKS
-479 ILARDIAKKIE
+479 ILLARDIAKKIE
-490 VEMRYPGKIKVTII
+490 AEMRYPGKIKVTII

>member
-1 MSYIT
+1 MTYII
-6 FSSILVGVLGIV
+6 FSSIFAGFI
-18 LGFLIRIIL
+18 LGFLVRVFL
-27 GRFSLLNLDKKLKKV
+27 GRLSLLDLEKNLTKV
-42 QEEVIVEIENEKKR
+42 RVESQLEIENERKQ
-56 VISYAKAQMLKEK
+56 IIANAKSQMLKEK
-69 NQQDREIRE
+69 NQQDRDIRD
-78 RKNEV
+78 RKNEIV
-83 FNLER
+83 NLEK

-109 RIDFKLKE
+109 RVDFKIKE
-117 FEQKEKI
+117 FEQKEKA
-124 IRDKELSLVKK
+124 IREKEADLVKR
-135 LENIAGLTKEEAKK
+135 LENISGLTREDARK
-149 IVIEKVENE
+149 IVIEKVEHE
-158 SKRDA
+158 SRRDA
-163 QIIINKSE
+163 QLIINKSE

-193 VTEVSSEFTVTSVEL
+193 VTEVSSEFTVASVEL

-222 RNIRVL
+222 RNIRAL

-246 ISCFDPVKKEIAKRT
+246 ISCFDPIRKELAKRT
-261 LERLVADG
+261 LERLVTDG
-269 RIHPARIEEI
+269 RIHPARIEEV
-279 VYSVTNEINNII
+279 VYNVTNEINSII
-291 LEEGEKVVFDLN
+291 QEEGEKVVFDLN
-303 IHGFDKRLIRGLGRL
+303 IHGLDKRLIRGLGRL

-344 EMKLDPVVVK
+344 EMKLDPIVVK

-390 DIVVNAI
+390 EIVVNAI
-397 AAHHNEIKPE
+397 AAHHNEVKPE
-407 SFEAIVV
+407 SLEAIVV

-438 LKRLEEIAYGFE
+438 LKRLEDIAYSFE

-465 IIVDNLLIN
+465 IIVDNMLVN
-474 DEKAT
+474 DEKS
-479 ILARDIAKKIE
+479 ILLARDIAKKIE
-490 VEMRYPGKIKVTII
+490 AEMRYPGKIKVTII

>member
-1 MSYIT
+1 MMYII
-6 FSSILVGVLGIV
+6 FSSIFAGFI
-18 LGFLIRIIL
+18 LGFLIRVFL
-27 GRFSLLNLDKKLKKV
+27 GRLSLLDLEKNLTKV
-42 QEEVIVEIENEKKR
+42 RVESQLEIENER
-56 VISYAKAQMLKEK
+56 RQIIANAKSQMLKEK
-69 NQQDREIRE
+69 NQQDRDIRD
-78 RKNEV
+78 RKNEIV
-83 FNLER
+83 NLEK

-109 RIDFKLKE
+109 RVDFKIKE
-117 FEQKEKI
+117 FEQKEKV
-124 IRDKELSLVKK
+124 IREKEADLVRR
-135 LENIAGLTKEEAKK
+135 LENISGLTREDARK
-149 IVIEKVENE
+149 IVIEKVEHE
-158 SKRDA
+158 SRRDA
-163 QIIINKSE
+163 QVIINKSE

-193 VTEVSSEFTVTSVEL
+193 VTEVSSEFTVASVEL

-222 RNIRVL
+222 RNIRAL

-246 ISCFDPVKKEIAKRT
+246 ISCFDPIRKELAKRT
-261 LERLVADG
+261 LERLVTDG
-269 RIHPARIEEI
+269 RIHPARIEEV
-279 VYSVTNEINNII
+279 VYNVTNEINSII
-291 LEEGEKVVFDLN
+291 QEEGEKVVFDLN
-303 IHGFDKRLIRGLGRL
+303 IHGLDKRLIRGLGRL

-344 EMKLDPVVVK
+344 EMKLDPIVVK

-359 HDIGKGMESISENSE
+359 HDIGKGMESISDNSE

-390 DIVVNAI
+390 EIVVNAI
-397 AAHHNEIKPE
+397 AAHHNEVKPE
-407 SFEAIVV
+407 SLEAIVV

-438 LKRLEEIAYGFE
+438 LKRLEDIAYSFE

-465 IIVDNLLIN
+465 IIVDNALIN
-474 DEKAT
+474 DEKS
-479 ILARDIAKKIE
+479 ILLARDIAKKIE
-490 VEMRYPGKIKVTII
+490 AEMRYPGKIKVTII

>member
-1 MSYIT
+1 MLYIT
-6 FSSILVGVLGIV
+6 FSSILAVVIGVV
-18 LGFLIRIIL
+18 LGFAIRIVLDRI
-27 GRFSLLNLDKKLKKV
+27 SLLNLGKKLEKIK
-42 QEEVIVEIENEKKR
+42 EEAILEIGNEKKQI
-56 VISYAKAQMLKEK
+56 ISNAKAQMLKEK
-69 NQQDREIRE
+69 NQQDKEIRE
-78 RKNEV
+78 RRNEI
-83 FNLER
+83 FNLEK

-95 TLDKRISAL
+95 TLDKRMSAL

-109 RIDFKLKE
+109 RIDSRVKE
-117 FEQKEKI
+117 FEQKEKT
-124 IRDKELSLVKK
+124 IREKEISLVKK
-135 LENIAGLTKEEAKK
+135 LENISGLTKEEAKK
-149 IVIEKVENE
+149 IVIERVENE

-163 QIIINKSE
+163 QVIINKSE

-177 ADKVAKDILV
+177 ADKLSKDILV
-187 STMQRI
+187 STMQRM
-193 VTEVSSEFTVTSVEL
+193 VTEVSSEFTIASVAL

-246 ISCFDPVKKEIAKRT
+246 ISCFNPVRKEIAKRT
-261 LERLVADG
+261 LERLITDG
-269 RIHPARIEEI
+269 RIHPARIEE
-279 VYSVTNEINNII
+279 VVHSVTNEINNII

-303 IHGFDKRLIRGLGRL
+303 IHGLDKRLIRGLGRL

-330 HSKETAIIGEILAK
+330 HSKETAIMGEILAK

-407 SFEAIVV
+407 SLEAIVV

-465 IIVDNLLIN
+465 IIVDNLLVN

-479 ILARDIAKKIE
+479 MLARNIAKKIE

>member
-1 MSYIT
+1 MLYIT
-6 FSSILVGVLGIV
+6 FSSILAFIIGVI
-18 LGFLIRIIL
+18 LGFAIRIIL
-27 GRFSLLNLDKKLKKV
+27 GRFSLLNLDKKLEKKK
-42 QEEVIVEIENEKKR
+42 EEAILDIENEKKQI
-56 VISYAKAQMLKEK
+56 ISNTKAQLLKEK
-69 NQQDREIRE
+69 NQQEKEIRE
-78 RKNEV
+78 KKNEI
-83 FNLER
+83 FNLEK
-88 RLLQREE
+88 RLLQREDA
-95 TLDKRISAL
+95 LDKRMSAL

-109 RIDFKLKE
+109 RIDSKGKE

-124 IRDKELSLVKK
+124 IREKEIFLLKK
-135 LENIAGLTKEEAKK
+135 LENISGLTKEEAKK
-149 IVIEKVENE
+149 IIIEKIENE
-158 SKRDA
+158 SRRDS

-171 QEAQLL
+171 QEAQLI
-177 ADKVAKDILV
+177 ADKLAKDILV
-187 STMQRI
+187 STMQRM
-193 VTEVSSEFTVTSVEL
+193 VTEVSSEFTIASVAL

-246 ISCFDPVKKEIAKRT
+246 ISCFNPVRKEIAKRT
-261 LERLVADG
+261 LERLITDG
-269 RIHPARIEEI
+269 RIHPARIEE
-279 VYSVTNEINNII
+279 VVHSVTNEINNII

-303 IHGFDKRLIRGLGRL
+303 IHGLDKRLIRGLGRL

-390 DIVVNAI
+390 DVVVNAI

-407 SFEAIVV
+407 SLEAIVV

-438 LKRLEEIAYGFE
+438 LKRLEEIAYSFE
-450 GVQKCYAIQAGREVR
+450 GVQKCYAIQAGREIR
-465 IIVDNLLIN
+465 IIVDNLLVN

-479 ILARDIAKKIE
+479 MLARNIAKKIE
-490 VEMRYPGKIKVTII
+490 IEMRYPGKIKVTII

>member
-1 MSYIT
+1 MMYII
-6 FSSILVGVLGIV
+6 FSSIFAGFI
-18 LGFLIRIIL
+18 LGFLIRVFL
-27 GRFSLLNLDKKLKKV
+27 GRLSLLDLEKNLTKV
-42 QEEVIVEIENEKKR
+42 RVESQLEIENER
-56 VISYAKAQMLKEK
+56 RQIIANAKSQMLKEK
-69 NQQDREIRE
+69 NQQDRDIRD
-78 RKNEV
+78 RKNEIV
-83 FNLER
+83 NLEK

-109 RIDFKLKE
+109 RVDFKIKE
-117 FEQKEKI
+117 FEQKEKV
-124 IRDKELSLVKK
+124 IREKEADLVKR
-135 LENIAGLTKEEAKK
+135 LENISGLTREDARK
-149 IVIEKVENE
+149 IVIEKVEHE
-158 SKRDA
+158 SRRDA
-163 QIIINKSE
+163 QVIINKSE

-193 VTEVSSEFTVTSVEL
+193 VTEVSSEFTVASVEL

-222 RNIRVL
+222 RNIRAL

-246 ISCFDPVKKEIAKRT
+246 ISCFDPIRKELAKRT
-261 LERLVADG
+261 LERLVTDG
-269 RIHPARIEEI
+269 RIHPARIEEV
-279 VYSVTNEINNII
+279 VYNVTNEINSII
-291 LEEGEKVVFDLN
+291 QEEGEKVVFDLN
-303 IHGFDKRLIRGLGRL
+303 IHGLDKRLIRGLGRL

-344 EMKLDPVVVK
+344 EMKLDPIVVK

-359 HDIGKGMESISENSE
+359 HDIGKGMESISDNSE

-390 DIVVNAI
+390 EIVVNAI
-397 AAHHNEIKPE
+397 AAHHNEVKPE
-407 SFEAIVV
+407 SLEAIVV

-438 LKRLEEIAYGFE
+438 LKRLEDIAYSFE

-465 IIVDNLLIN
+465 IIVDNALIN
-474 DEKAT
+474 DEKS
-479 ILARDIAKKIE
+479 ILLARDIAKKIE
-490 VEMRYPGKIKVTII
+490 AEMRYPGKIKVTII

>member
-1 MSYIT
+1 MIYII
-6 FSSILVGVLGIV
+6 FSSIFAGFI
-18 LGFLIRIIL
+18 LGFLVRVFL
-27 GRFSLLNLDKKLKKV
+27 GRLSLLDLEKNLTKV
-42 QEEVIVEIENEKKR
+42 RVESQLEIENER
-56 VISYAKAQMLKEK
+56 RQIIANAKSQMLKEK
-69 NQQDREIRE
+69 NQQDRDIRDK
-78 RKNEV
+78 KNEIV
-83 FNLER
+83 NLEK

-109 RIDFKLKE
+109 RIDFKIKE
-117 FEQKEKI
+117 FEQKEKA
-124 IRDKELSLVKK
+124 IREKEADLVKR
-135 LENIAGLTKEEAKK
+135 LENISGLTREDARK
-149 IVIEKVENE
+149 IVIEKVEHE
-158 SKRDA
+158 SRRDV
-163 QIIINKSE
+163 QVIINKSE

-177 ADKVAKDILV
+177 ADKVAKDIIV

-193 VTEVSSEFTVTSVEL
+193 VTEVSSEFTVASVEL

-222 RNIRVL
+222 RNIRAL

-246 ISCFDPVKKEIAKRT
+246 ISCFDPIRKELAKRT
-261 LERLVADG
+261 LERLVTDG
-269 RIHPARIEEI
+269 RIHPARIEEV
-279 VYSVTNEINNII
+279 VYNVTNEINSII
-291 LEEGEKVVFDLN
+291 QEEGEKVVFDLN
-303 IHGFDKRLIRGLGRL
+303 IHGLDKRLIRGLGRL

-344 EMKLDPVVVK
+344 EMKLDPIVVK

-390 DIVVNAI
+390 EIVVNAI
-397 AAHHNEIKPE
+397 AAHHNEVKPE
-407 SFEAIVV
+407 SLEAIVV

-438 LKRLEEIAYGFE
+438 LKRLEDIAYSFE

-465 IIVDNLLIN
+465 IIVDNALVN
-474 DEKAT
+474 DEKS
-479 ILARDIAKKIE
+479 ILLARGIAKKIE
-490 VEMRYPGKIKVTII
+490 AEMRYPGKIKVTII

>member
-1 MSYIT
+1 MIYII
-6 FSSILVGVLGIV
+6 FSSIFAGFI
-18 LGFLIRIIL
+18 LGFLVRVFL
-27 GRFSLLNLDKKLKKV
+27 GRLSLLDLEKNLKKV
-42 QEEVIVEIENEKKR
+42 RVESQLEIENER
-56 VISYAKAQMLKEK
+56 RQIIANAKSQMLKEK
-69 NQQDREIRE
+69 NQQDRDIRD
-78 RKNEV
+78 RKNEIV
-83 FNLER
+83 NLEK

-109 RIDFKLKE
+109 RVDFKIKE
-117 FEQKEKI
+117 FEQKEKV
-124 IRDKELSLVKK
+124 IREKEAELVKR
-135 LENIAGLTKEEAKK
+135 LENISGLTREDARK
-149 IVIEKVENE
+149 IVIEKVEHE
-158 SKRDA
+158 SRRDA
-163 QIIINKSE
+163 QAIINKSE

-193 VTEVSSEFTVTSVEL
+193 VTEVSSEFTVASVEL

-222 RNIRVL
+222 RNIRAL

-246 ISCFDPVKKEIAKRT
+246 ISCFDPIRKELAKRT
-261 LERLVADG
+261 LERLVTDG
-269 RIHPARIEEI
+269 RIHPARIEEV
-279 VYSVTNEINNII
+279 VYNVTNEINSII
-291 LEEGEKVVFDLN
+291 QEEGEKVVFDLN
-303 IHGFDKRLIRGLGRL
+303 IHGLDKRLIRGLGRL

-359 HDIGKGMESISENSE
+359 HDIGKGMESISDNSE

-390 DIVVNAI
+390 EIVVNAI
-397 AAHHNEIKPE
+397 AAHHNEVKPE
-407 SFEAIVV
+407 SLEAIVV

-438 LKRLEEIAYGFE
+438 LKRLEDIAYSFE

-465 IIVDNLLIN
+465 IIVDNALIN
-474 DEKAT
+474 DEKS
-479 ILARDIAKKIE
+479 ILLARDIAKKIE
-490 VEMRYPGKIKVTII
+490 AEMRYPGKIKVTII

>member
-1 MSYIT
+1 MIYII
-6 FSSILVGVLGIV
+6 FSSIFAGFI
-18 LGFLIRIIL
+18 LGFLVRVFL
-27 GRFSLLNLDKKLKKV
+27 GRLSLLDLEKNLTKV
-42 QEEVIVEIENEKKR
+42 RVESQLEIENER
-56 VISYAKAQMLKEK
+56 RQIIANAKSQMLKEK
-69 NQQDREIRE
+69 NQQDRDIRD
-78 RKNEV
+78 RKNEIV
-83 FNLER
+83 NLEK

-109 RIDFKLKE
+109 RIDFKIKE
-117 FEQKEKI
+117 FEQKEKA
-124 IRDKELSLVKK
+124 IREKEADLVKR
-135 LENIAGLTKEEAKK
+135 LENISGLTREDARK
-149 IVIEKVENE
+149 IVIEKVEHE
-158 SKRDA
+158 SRRDV
-163 QIIINKSE
+163 QVIINKSE

-177 ADKVAKDILV
+177 ADKVAKDIIV

-193 VTEVSSEFTVTSVEL
+193 VTEVSSEFTVASVEL

-222 RNIRVL
+222 RNIRAL

-246 ISCFDPVKKEIAKRT
+246 ISCFDPIRKELAKRT
-261 LERLVADG
+261 LERLVTDG
-269 RIHPARIEEI
+269 RIHPARIEEV
-279 VYSVTNEINNII
+279 VYNVTNEINSII
-291 LEEGEKVVFDLN
+291 QEEGEKVVFDLN
-303 IHGFDKRLIRGLGRL
+303 IHGLDKRLIRGLGRL

-344 EMKLDPVVVK
+344 EMKLDPIVIK

-390 DIVVNAI
+390 EIVVNAI
-397 AAHHNEIKPE
+397 AAHHNEVKPE
-407 SFEAIVV
+407 SLEAIVV

-438 LKRLEEIAYGFE
+438 LKRLEDIAYSFE

-465 IIVDNLLIN
+465 IIVDNALVN
-474 DEKAT
+474 DEKS
-479 ILARDIAKKIE
+479 ILLARGIAKKIE
-490 VEMRYPGKIKVTII
+490 AEMRYPGKIKVTII

>member
-1 MSYIT
+1 MIYII
-6 FSSILVGVLGIV
+6 FSSIFAGFI
-18 LGFLIRIIL
+18 LGFLVRVFL
-27 GRFSLLNLDKKLKKV
+27 GRLSLLDLEKNLTKVRVESKL
-42 QEEVIVEIENEKKR
+42 EIENERKQ
-56 VISYAKAQMLKEK
+56 IIANAKSQMLKEK
-69 NQQDREIRE
+69 NQQDRNIRD
-78 RKNEV
+78 RKNEIV
-83 FNLER
+83 NLEK

-109 RIDFKLKE
+109 RIDFKIKE
-117 FEQKEKI
+117 FEQKEKV
-124 IRDKELSLVKK
+124 IREKEADLVKR
-135 LENIAGLTKEEAKK
+135 LENVSGLTREDARK
-149 IVIEKVENE
+149 IVIEKVEHE
-158 SKRDA
+158 SRRDA
-163 QIIINKSE
+163 QVIINKSE

-193 VTEVSSEFTVTSVEL
+193 VTEVSSEFTVASVEL

-222 RNIRVL
+222 RNIRAL

-246 ISCFDPVKKEIAKRT
+246 ISCFDPIRKELAKRT
-261 LERLVADG
+261 LERLVTDG
-269 RIHPARIEEI
+269 RIHPARIEEV
-279 VYSVTNEINNII
+279 VYNVTNEINTII
-291 LEEGEKVVFDLN
+291 QEEGEKAVFDLN
-303 IHGFDKRLIRGLGRL
+303 IHGLDKRLIRGLGRL
-318 YFRSSYGQNVLS
+318 YFRSSYGQNVLN

-344 EMKLDPVVVK
+344 EMKLDPIVVK

-359 HDIGKGMESISENSE
+359 HDIGKGMESISDNSE

-390 DIVVNAI
+390 EIIVNAI
-397 AAHHNEIKPE
+397 AAHHNEVKPE
-407 SFEAIVV
+407 SLEAIVV

-438 LKRLEEIAYGFE
+438 LKRLEDIAYSFE

-465 IIVDNLLIN
+465 IIVDNALIN
-474 DEKAT
+474 DEKS
-479 ILARDIAKKIE
+479 ILLARDIAKKIE
-490 VEMRYPGKIKVTII
+490 AEMRYPGKIKVTII

>member
-1 MSYIT
+1 MMYII
-6 FSSILVGVLGIV
+6 FSSIFAGFI
-18 LGFLIRIIL
+18 LGFLIRVFL
-27 GRFSLLNLDKKLKKV
+27 GRLSLLDLEKNLTKV
-42 QEEVIVEIENEKKR
+42 RVESQLEIENER
-56 VISYAKAQMLKEK
+56 RQIIANAKSQMLKEK
-69 NQQDREIRE
+69 NQQDRDIRD
-78 RKNEV
+78 RKNEIV
-83 FNLER
+83 NLEK

-109 RIDFKLKE
+109 RVDFKIKE
-117 FEQKEKI
+117 FEQKEKV
-124 IRDKELSLVKK
+124 IREKEADLVKR
-135 LENIAGLTKEEAKK
+135 LENISGLTREDARK
-149 IVIEKVENE
+149 IVIEKVEHE
-158 SKRDA
+158 SRRDA
-163 QIIINKSE
+163 QVIINKSE

-193 VTEVSSEFTVTSVEL
+193 VTEVSSEFTVASVEL

-222 RNIRVL
+222 RNIRAL

-246 ISCFDPVKKEIAKRT
+246 ISCFDPIRKELAKRT
-261 LERLVADG
+261 LERLVTDG
-269 RIHPARIEEI
+269 RIHPARIEEV
-279 VYSVTNEINNII
+279 VYNVTNEINSII
-291 LEEGEKVVFDLN
+291 QEEGEKVVFDLN
-303 IHGFDKRLIRGLGRL
+303 IHGLDKRLIRGLGGL

-344 EMKLDPVVVK
+344 EMKLDPIVVK

-359 HDIGKGMESISENSE
+359 HDIGKGMESISDNSE

-390 DIVVNAI
+390 EIVVNAI
-397 AAHHNEIKPE
+397 AAHHNEVKPE
-407 SFEAIVV
+407 SLEAIVV

-438 LKRLEEIAYGFE
+438 LKRLEDIAYSFE

-465 IIVDNLLIN
+465 IIVDNALIN
-474 DEKAT
+474 DEKS
-479 ILARDIAKKIE
+479 ILLARDIAKKIE
-490 VEMRYPGKIKVTII
+490 AEMRYPGKIKVTII

>member
-1 MSYIT
+1 MIYII
-6 FSSILVGVLGIV
+6 FSSIFAGFI
-18 LGFLIRIIL
+18 LGFLVRVFL
-27 GRFSLLNLDKKLKKV
+27 GRLSLLDLEKNLTKV
-42 QEEVIVEIENEKKR
+42 RVESQLEIENERKQ
-56 VISYAKAQMLKEK
+56 IIANAKSQMLKEK
-69 NQQDREIRE
+69 NQQDRDIRD
-78 RKNEV
+78 RKNEIV
-83 FNLER
+83 NLEK

-109 RIDFKLKE
+109 RVDFKIKE
-117 FEQKEKI
+117 FEQKEKA
-124 IRDKELSLVKK
+124 IREKEADLVKR
-135 LENIAGLTKEEAKK
+135 LENISGLTREDARK
-149 IVIEKVENE
+149 IVIEKVEHE
-158 SKRDA
+158 SRRDA
-163 QIIINKSE
+163 QVIINKSE

-193 VTEVSSEFTVTSVEL
+193 VTEVSSEFTVASVEL

-222 RNIRVL
+222 RNIRAL

-246 ISCFDPVKKEIAKRT
+246 ISCFDPIRKELAKRT
-261 LERLVADG
+261 LERLVTDG
-269 RIHPARIEEI
+269 RIHPARIEEV
-279 VYSVTNEINNII
+279 VYNVTNEINSII
-291 LEEGEKVVFDLN
+291 QEEGEKVVFDLN
-303 IHGFDKRLIRGLGRL
+303 IHGLDKRLIRGLGRL

-344 EMKLDPVVVK
+344 EMKLDPIVVK

-390 DIVVNAI
+390 EIVVNAI
-397 AAHHNEIKPE
+397 AAHHNEVKPE
-407 SFEAIVV
+407 SLEAIVV

-438 LKRLEEIAYGFE
+438 LKRLEDIAYSFE

-465 IIVDNLLIN
+465 IIVDNVLVN
-474 DEKAT
+474 DEKS
-479 ILARDIAKKIE
+479 ILLARDIAKKIE
-490 VEMRYPGKIKVTII
+490 AEMRYPGKIKVTII

>member
-1 MSYIT
+1 MIYII
-6 FSSILVGVLGIV
+6 FSSIFAGFI
-18 LGFLIRIIL
+18 LGFLLRVFL
-27 GRFSLLNLDKKLKKV
+27 GRLSLLDLEKNLTKVRVESKL
-42 QEEVIVEIENEKKR
+42 EIENERKQ
-56 VISYAKAQMLKEK
+56 IIANAKSQMLKEK
-69 NQQDREIRE
+69 NQQDRNIRD
-78 RKNEV
+78 RKNEIV
-83 FNLER
+83 NLEK

-109 RIDFKLKE
+109 RIDFKIKE
-117 FEQKEKI
+117 FEQKEKV
-124 IRDKELSLVKK
+124 IREKEADLVKR
-135 LENIAGLTKEEAKK
+135 LENVSGLTREDARK
-149 IVIEKVENE
+149 IVIEKVEHE
-158 SKRDA
+158 ARRDA
-163 QIIINKSE
+163 QVIINKSE

-193 VTEVSSEFTVTSVEL
+193 VTEVSSEFTVASVEL

-222 RNIRVL
+222 RNIRAL

-246 ISCFDPVKKEIAKRT
+246 ISCFDPIRKELAKRT
-261 LERLVADG
+261 LERLVTDG
-269 RIHPARIEEI
+269 RIHPARIEEV
-279 VYSVTNEINNII
+279 VYNVTNEINSII
-291 LEEGEKVVFDLN
+291 QEEGEKAVFDLN
-303 IHGFDKRLIRGLGRL
+303 IHGLDKRLIRGLGRL
-318 YFRSSYGQNVLS
+318 YFRSSYGQNVLN

-344 EMKLDPVVVK
+344 EMKLDPIVVK

-359 HDIGKGMESISENSE
+359 HDIGKGMESISDNSE

-390 DIVVNAI
+390 EIIVNAI
-397 AAHHNEIKPE
+397 AAHHNEVKPE
-407 SFEAIVV
+407 SLEAIVV

-438 LKRLEEIAYGFE
+438 LKRLEDIAYSFE

-465 IIVDNLLIN
+465 IIVDNALIN
-474 DEKAT
+474 DEKS
-479 ILARDIAKKIE
+479 ILLARDIAKKIE
-490 VEMRYPGKIKVTII
+490 AEMRYPGKIKVTII

>member
-1 MSYIT
+1 MMYII
-6 FSSILVGVLGIV
+6 FSSIFAGFI
-18 LGFLIRIIL
+18 LGFLIRVFL
-27 GRFSLLNLDKKLKKV
+27 GRLSLLDLEKNLTKV
-42 QEEVIVEIENEKKR
+42 RVESQLEIENER
-56 VISYAKAQMLKEK
+56 RQIIANAKSQMLKEK
-69 NQQDREIRE
+69 NQQDRDIRD
-78 RKNEV
+78 RKNEIV
-83 FNLER
+83 NLEK

-109 RIDFKLKE
+109 RVDFKIKE
-117 FEQKEKI
+117 FEQKEKV
-124 IRDKELSLVKK
+124 IREKEADLVKR
-135 LENIAGLTKEEAKK
+135 LENISGLTREDARK
-149 IVIEKVENE
+149 IVIEKVEHE
-158 SKRDA
+158 SRRDA
-163 QIIINKSE
+163 QVIINKSE

-193 VTEVSSEFTVTSVEL
+193 VTEVSSEFTVASVEL
-208 PNDEMKGRIIGKEG
+208 PNDEMKGRIIGKKG
-222 RNIRVL
+222 RNIRAL

-246 ISCFDPVKKEIAKRT
+246 ISCFDPIRKELAKRT
-261 LERLVADG
+261 LERLVTDG
-269 RIHPARIEEI
+269 RIHPARIEEV
-279 VYSVTNEINNII
+279 VYNVTNEINSII
-291 LEEGEKVVFDLN
+291 QEEGEKVVFDLN
-303 IHGFDKRLIRGLGRL
+303 IHGLDKRLIRGLGRL

-344 EMKLDPVVVK
+344 EMKLDPIVVK

-359 HDIGKGMESISENSE
+359 HDIGKGMESISDNSE

-390 DIVVNAI
+390 EIVVNAI
-397 AAHHNEIKPE
+397 AAHHNEVKPE
-407 SFEAIVV
+407 SLEAIVV

-438 LKRLEEIAYGFE
+438 LKRLEDIAYSFE

-465 IIVDNLLIN
+465 IIVDNALIN
-474 DEKAT
+474 DEKS
-479 ILARDIAKKIE
+479 ILLARDIAKKIE
-490 VEMRYPGKIKVTII
+490 AEMRYPGKIKVTII

>member
-1 MSYIT
+1 MIYII
-6 FSSILVGVLGIV
+6 FSSIFAGFI
-18 LGFLIRIIL
+18 LGFLVRVFL
-27 GRFSLLNLDKKLKKV
+27 GRLSLLDLEKNLTKV
-42 QEEVIVEIENEKKR
+42 RVESQLEIENER
-56 VISYAKAQMLKEK
+56 RQVIANAKSQMLKEK
-69 NQQDREIRE
+69 NQQDRDIRD
-78 RKNEV
+78 RKNEIV
-83 FNLER
+83 NLEK

-109 RIDFKLKE
+109 RVDFKIKE
-117 FEQKEKI
+117 FEQKEKV
-124 IRDKELSLVKK
+124 IREKEADLVKR
-135 LENIAGLTKEEAKK
+135 LENISGLTREDARK
-149 IVIEKVENE
+149 IVIEKVEHE

-163 QIIINKSE
+163 QVIINKSE

-193 VTEVSSEFTVTSVEL
+193 VTEVSSEFTVASVEL

-222 RNIRVL
+222 RNIRAL

-246 ISCFDPVKKEIAKRT
+246 ISCFDPIRKELAKRT
-261 LERLVADG
+261 LERLVTDG
-269 RIHPARIEEI
+269 RIHPARIEEV
-279 VYSVTNEINNII
+279 VYNVTNEINSII
-291 LEEGEKVVFDLN
+291 QEEGEKVVFDLN
-303 IHGFDKRLIRGLGRL
+303 IHGLDKRLIRGLGRL

-359 HDIGKGMESISENSE
+359 HDIGKGMESISDNSE

-390 DIVVNAI
+390 EIVVNAI
-397 AAHHNEIKPE
+397 AAHHNEVKPE
-407 SFEAIVV
+407 SLEAIVV

-438 LKRLEEIAYGFE
+438 LKRLEDIACSFE

-465 IIVDNLLIN
+465 IIVDNVLIN
-474 DEKAT
+474 DEKS
-479 ILARDIAKKIE
+479 ILLARGIAKKIE
-490 VEMRYPGKIKVTII
+490 AEMRYPGKIKVTII

>member
-1 MSYIT
+1 MIYII
-6 FSSILVGVLGIV
+6 FSSIFAGFI
-18 LGFLIRIIL
+18 LGFLVRVFL
-27 GRFSLLNLDKKLKKV
+27 GRLSLLNLEKNLTKV
-42 QEEVIVEIENEKKR
+42 RVESQLEIENER
-56 VISYAKAQMLKEK
+56 RQIIANAKSQMLKEK
-69 NQQDREIRE
+69 NQQDRDIRD
-78 RKNEV
+78 RKNEIV
-83 FNLER
+83 NLEK

-109 RIDFKLKE
+109 RIDFKIKE
-117 FEQKEKI
+117 FEQKEKA
-124 IRDKELSLVKK
+124 IREKEADLVKR
-135 LENIAGLTKEEAKK
+135 LENISGLTREDARK
-149 IVIEKVENE
+149 IVIEKVEHE
-158 SKRDA
+158 SRRDV
-163 QIIINKSE
+163 QVIINKSE

-177 ADKVAKDILV
+177 ADKVAKDIIV

-193 VTEVSSEFTVTSVEL
+193 VTEVSSEFTVASVEL

-222 RNIRVL
+222 RNIRAL

-246 ISCFDPVKKEIAKRT
+246 ISCFDPIRKELAKRT
-261 LERLVADG
+261 LERLVTDG
-269 RIHPARIEEI
+269 RIHPARIEEV
-279 VYSVTNEINNII
+279 VYNVTNEINSII
-291 LEEGEKVVFDLN
+291 QEEGEKVVFDLN
-303 IHGFDKRLIRGLGRL
+303 IHGLDKRLIRGLGRL

-344 EMKLDPVVVK
+344 EMKLDPIVVK

-390 DIVVNAI
+390 EIVVNAI
-397 AAHHNEIKPE
+397 AAHHNEVKPE
-407 SFEAIVV
+407 SLEAIVV

-438 LKRLEEIAYGFE
+438 LKRLEDIAYSFE

-465 IIVDNLLIN
+465 IIVDNALVN
-474 DEKAT
+474 DEKS
-479 ILARDIAKKIE
+479 ILLARGIAKKIE
-490 VEMRYPGKIKVTII
+490 AEMRYPGKIKVTII